1 MASPSDPSSHPDKP
15 NSSRHDT
22 NASRNYIAVARG
34 SDLVVIRV
42 VGKGNMVNAPALADF
57 ADEQRKAGFSR
68 FVFDME
74 RCLGLDSTFMGVMV
88 GMHASVASESGTMQK
103 VIERPARRNSP
114 AQDEPAARAAAG
126 GDDDAVPM
134 TPEEAARALSETR
147 EERDERHQRA
157 AIEAAAAA
165 TPSLFSNTNEPPPEP
180 DNGACA
186 GVISAVNVPQN
197 VQDLMSMLGVDK
209 FVKLRGACE
218 LGQLEMTILPEKLI
232 PVNER
237 RRLILKAHET
247 LVEID
252 KRNEVQFGAFL
263 KTLSAELSKE

>member
-1 MASPSDPSSHPDKP
+1 MASQSDPTSHSEKP
-15 NSSRHDT
+15 NPSRHDT

-88 GMHASVASESGTMQK
+88 GMHASVASESGSMQK
-103 VIERPARRNSP
+103 IVDRPSRRTSSP
-114 AQDEPAARAAAG
+114 AQDEPAARAASGA
-126 GDDDAVPM
+126 DDDAVPM
-134 TPEEAARALSETR
+134 TPEEAARALNETR
-147 EERDERHQRA
+147 EERDERHQRN
-157 AIEAAAAA
+157 AIAAAAAA
-165 TPSLFSNTNEPPPEP
+165 TPSLFGNEPVAPES
-180 DNGACA
+180 DNAA
-186 GVISAVNVPQN
+186 SSGVISAVNVPQN
-197 VQDLMSMLGVDK
+197 VKELMAMLGVDK
-209 FVKLRGACE
+209 FVKMRGICE

-232 PVNER
+232 PPNER